1 MPSIPNPAP
10 NPAVLILAGGTSSR
24 MGQDKALLFWEG
36 VPLLQRVIM
45 VAHQCGD
52 PVYCLTPWVDRYQQ
66 ALQDYQESL
75 LTPESRSPQSLCPES
90 RSSQTQS
97 IHWLQEGNPHQGPL
111 VALQQGLAVISQP
124 WVLVLACDLPLLD
137 YEILR
142 GWRSQ
147 LATLP
152 ITTLALVPYHEYW
165 HPLCGFYR
173 SQALPILTAFLS
185 QGGKSFQQWLPQLP
199 AQKIPLTT
207 AELTMLWNCNS
218 PQDFPHGL
226 LNPS

>member
-1 MPSIPNPAP
+1 MLSTTNT
-10 NPAVLILAGGTSSR
+10 AVLILAGGKSSR
-24 MGQDKALLFWEG
+24 MGQDKALLAWEG
-36 VPLLQRVIM
+36 VPLLQRVIR

-66 ALQDYQESL
+66 ALQNYQV
-75 LTPESRSPQSLCPES
+75 SRLSQFPKPSPDDP
-90 RSSQTQS
+90 RSSQTRS
-97 IHWLQEGNPHQGPL
+97 LPTHWLRETNPHHGPL

-137 YEILR
+137 GEILR

-152 ITTLALVPYHEYW
+152 ATTLALVPYHEYW

-173 SQALPILTAFLS
+173 PQALPELEKFLT
-185 QGGKSFQQWLPQLP
+185 QGGKSFQHWLSQLP

-207 AELTMLWNCNS
+207 AELRMLWNCNS
-218 PQDFPHGL
+218 PQDFPHGI
-226 LNPS
+226 PDPA

>member
-1 MPSIPNPAP
+1 MLSTTNT
-10 NPAVLILAGGTSSR
+10 AVLILAGGKSSR
-24 MGQDKALLFWEG
+24 MGQDKALLAWEG

-45 VAHQCGD
+45 VANQCGD
-52 PVYCLTPWVDRYQQ
+52 PVYCLTPLVDRYQQ
-66 ALQDYQESL
+66 ALQNYQNYQA
-75 LTPESRSPQSLCPES
+75 PRRSQFPKLSPDDA
-90 RSSQTQS
+90 RSSPTRS
-97 IHWLQEGNPHQGPL
+97 LPTHWLQETNPHQGPL

-137 YEILR
+137 GEILR

-152 ITTLALVPYHEYW
+152 ATTLALVPHHEYW
-165 HPLCGFYR
+165 HPLSGFYR
-173 SQALPILTAFLS
+173 PQALPELEKFLT
-185 QGGKSFQQWLPQLP
+185 QGGKSFQHWLSQLP

-207 AELTMLWNCNS
+207 AELMMLWNCNS

-226 LNPS
+226 PDPA